1 MTAELL
7 YEAIGEISESYI
19 AETDA
24 LLFRSRQKG
33 IHHLIAACL
42 TLLLLAVPV
51 SAEMRTG
58 YISNL
63 LMPLYGG
70 AQTELVDSVGIP
82 INATATVNGYTLSA
96 DAVIGDRYNIGITY
110 TLRRDDGA
118 ALPEDLHFDFIQQTL
133 LRGGGGGWYSQK
145 LSDDRTVMTVTQS
158 LSSNNAI
165 TSFFRRSVTVS
176 FQDLVTGSR
185 DDGSFTV
192 IQEGTWEL
200 NFAARYE
207 DTTTTIPVKDLV
219 VHNSSGDQF
228 TVHKIHLSPFGI
240 NIKLT
245 VPNAGYGKPLL
256 TEGATKEEILA
267 HNPRQFQLS
276 LRLTNGRLLP
286 IEGGIGSGGSM
297 DDPTH
302 KGTYRAMFDQPIPLH
317 TIAALVLCDTEY
329 PLI

>member
-19 AETDA
+19 AEADA

-33 IHHLIAACL
+33 IRHLIAACL

-158 LSSNNAI
+158 LSSNFCGHKLLI
-165 TSFFRRSVTVS
+165 
-176 FQDLVTGSR
+176 
-185 DDGSFTV
+185 
-192 IQEGTWEL
+192 EGTKFLFIIRFNEL
-200 NFAARYE
+200 LETSDKKEMFNF
-207 DTTTTIPVKDLV
+207 ILKP
-219 VHNSSGDQF
+219 
-228 TVHKIHLSPFGI
+228 LSPF
-240 NIKLT
+240 
-245 VPNAGYGKPLL
+245 
-256 TEGATKEEILA
+256 
-267 HNPRQFQLS
+267 
-276 LRLTNGRLLP
+276 
-286 IEGGIGSGGSM
+286 
-297 DDPTH
+297 
-302 KGTYRAMFDQPIPLH
+302 LH
-317 TIAALVLCDTEY
+317 SCTF
-329 PLI
+329 